1 MASGMRTGVA
11 KKHWGDRSR
20 AHLVKQLGRTLDVAF
35 MADAAVGLG
44 GPGSSLAEIGRDAW
58 VALEIERR
66 HAHPIESVLQYW
78 PWLDRNR
85 RRLVLIHAI
94 APGARKHEGSRT
106 ELTKWL
112 GALMERV
119 LPGRFTYC
127 RLELGTGAEE
137 VQFCAAM
144 DAIADLRQPH
154 AARGP
159 AAGL

>member
-1 MASGMRTGVA
+1 MA
-11 KKHWGDRSR
+11 KKHRDDLPKAR
-20 AHLVKQLGRTLDVAF
+20 LVKRLGRTLDVDF
-35 MADAAVGLG
+35 TADETVGLVRAANG
-44 GPGSSLAEIGRDAW
+44 LARIGSDAW
-58 VALEIERR
+58 VVLEIEHR
-66 HAHPIESVLQYW
+66 HGHPIENVLQYW
-78 PWLDRNR
+78 PWLDRTR

-94 APGARKHEGSRT
+94 APDARKREGSRT

-127 RLELGTGAEE
+127 RLELGTEAE
-137 VQFCAAM
+137 AAQLE
-144 DAIADLRQPH
+144 AAVAAVAKLRRPH

>member
-1 MASGMRTGVA
+1 MT
-11 KKHWGDRSR
+11 KKHWVDLSR
-20 AHLVKQLGRTLDVAF
+20 AQLVKRLARTLDVVF
-35 MADAAVGLG
+35 TDDESVDLG
-44 GPGSSLAEIGRDAW
+44 GVASSLAEIGRDAW
-58 VALEIERR
+58 VALEIEQK
-66 HAHPIESVLQYW
+66 HAHPIENVLQYW

-94 APGARKHEGSRT
+94 APDAHKHEGSRT

-127 RLELGTGAEE
+127 RLELGTRAEAIQLE
-137 VQFCAAM
+137 AAV
-144 DAIADLRQPH
+144 DAIAELRQPH

>member
-1 MASGMRTGVA
+1 VA
-11 KKHWGDRSR
+11 KKHRGDRSK
-20 AHLVKQLGRTLDVAF
+20 AQLVKQLGRTLAVSFTVDEVRGF
-35 MADAAVGLG
+35 GGDASG
-44 GPGSSLAEIGRDAW
+44 LAEVGRDAW
-58 VALEIERR
+58 VALEIEQK
-66 HAHPIESVLQYW
+66 HGHPIENILQYW
-78 PWLDRNR
+78 PWLDRSR

-94 APGARKHEGSRT
+94 APYARRRKGSRT

-127 RLELGTGAEE
+127 RLELGTRAEATQLE
-137 VQFCAAM
+137 AALE
-144 DAIADLRQPH
+144 AIAELRQPH